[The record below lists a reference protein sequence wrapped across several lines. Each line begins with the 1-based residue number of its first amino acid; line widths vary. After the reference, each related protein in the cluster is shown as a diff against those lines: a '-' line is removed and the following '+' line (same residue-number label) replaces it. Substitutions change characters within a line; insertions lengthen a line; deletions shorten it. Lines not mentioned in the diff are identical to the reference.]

1 MIGLLRRNIL
11 TVGFLFAFLL
21 FYSQQYTEQ
30 VFNTDNGLPQ
40 NSVKDII
47 KDKYGFIWLTTEN
60 GIVRYDGLNFFVH
73 KNFPLNSQ
81 RFTYFYGDP
90 AKDSIFTPGDHG
102 KTVLIHQKFPKVIS
116 PVKKSP
122 TIIVKDNINYHLC
135 ISNYSY
141 SPSPGVYFFMD
152 FKKGRYLIAQNSFIY
167 EDFCSKSQITLDVK
181 PLYKN
186 DPNAFTIGDVL
197 FYIDRSAK
205 KVKKIEE
212 GKISGSYDLPVVAD
226 VRSKVFWNRTNGQG
240 FVLNNDILYRLIFN
254 NGALTLS
261 KLVRLEHISES
272 NLMSIYYDEKYKKLY
287 LGSSTDGLKIV
298 SLTDFTSSKKS
309 TPKSSAVF
317 YAIQPY
323 NDSCV
328 INPAGEIYNRNGFIK
343 SKNFEKNISYFLNFD
358 KYGNI
363 VTRREQTLFV
373 YSKSS
378 DFIHF
383 QSISTGEDTVKD
395 FFFANGKYY
404 VLAVKQKK
412 GNTEF
417 TGTLSIYEDWPF
429 KSLKK
434 KYLFASEP
442 TKVVLTKSGDILVGT
457 IKGLYRIS
465 VNHNKIY
472 NLNGKNELS
481 VRDIVHT
488 ADGNVWVTT
497 LGKGFYL
504 LKNDLLIKLPGD
516 AEGNLLSPHTLL
528 EDPNGYFWIP
538 TNNGLYK
545 IRESMLL
552 KYVQN
557 RSFKLNYY
565 RYSKEAGFSTN
576 EFNGGSNINGN
587 KLKNGDFVLP
597 SLSGLVFFNPLKVKS
612 YYPAALFI
620 ERALVDDKERLF
632 TNILNLSQENRRV
645 ELFIDVPYYA
655 NPDNIVI
662 EAKVDDDR
670 TNKWLSVGKD
680 RKFILNNLGH
690 GTHFLVVRML
700 VSDKQEYVF
709 KKIKIIIPPF
719 FYQTLWFKVIIVFLL
734 LFLLYLSVRWR
745 TSFHKKKNRELE
757 AVIRSRTKAL
767 SQTVEDLEMTQIKL
781 GKEIEQQKKLIGT
794 ITHDITTPLKFIALT
809 SKEALDYDEK
819 NAYRTERI
827 LNSIYKSSN
836 QLYNFTKTLKEY
848 ADIYSE
854 YRTDETDWYSFYDL
868 VQEKK
873 VLFDEIA
880 ANHNTAIINN
890 VDKGLMIQISKNIL
904 AAIIHN
910 LMDNSVKYTRSG
922 TITINGSDEQEAVV
936 LEITDTGIGMDD
948 HKIEYYTKLQENIE
962 NEKLLLQKYG
972 MGLHLILQLLQMLE
986 SKIIIR
992 RNETKGTSFQLIL
1005 KKTKK

>member
-1 MIGLLRRNIL
+1 MCRNIL

-21 FYSQQYTEQ
+21 FYSQQYTVQ
-30 VFNTDNGLPQ
+30 FFNTDNGLPQ

-73 KNFPLNSQ
+73 KKFPLNSQ
-81 RFTYFYGDP
+81 RFTYFYGD
-90 AKDSIFTPGDHG
+90 ADKDSIFTAVDDG
-102 KTVLIHQKFPKVIS
+102 KTVLIHQKIPKVFKNI
-116 PVKKSP
+116 KRCP
-122 TIIVKDNINYHLC
+122 TIIVRENINYHLC

-152 FKKGRYLIAQNSFIY
+152 FKKGRYFITQNSFVY
-167 EDFCSKSQITLDVK
+167 EDFLSKSQVKLDVK
-181 PLYKN
+181 PLFKN
-186 DPNAFTIGDVL
+186 DPNAFTIGDIL
-197 FYIDRSAK
+197 FYIDRNAK

-212 GKISGSYDLPVVAD
+212 GKITGSYDLPIVAD
-226 VRSKVFWNRTNGQG
+226 VRSKIFWNRTNGQG
-240 FVLNNDILYRLIFN
+240 FVLNNNILYRCIYNSGTLK
-254 NGALTLS
+254 LS
-261 KLVRLEHISES
+261 KLIRLDHIDES
-272 NLMSIYYDEKYKKLY
+272 NLMCIYYDEKYKKLY

-298 SLTDFTSSKKS
+298 SLTDFTSSKKNI
-309 TPKSSAVF
+309 PKSSAVF

-328 INPAGEIYNRNGFIK
+328 INPAGEIYNRYGLVK
-343 SKNFEKNISYFLNFD
+343 SKNFDKSISYFLNFD
-358 KYGNI
+358 RQGNL

-373 YSKSS
+373 YSKKS
-378 DFIHF
+378 DFTDF
-383 QSISTGEDTVKD
+383 QSISTGEDTVND

-417 TGTLSIYEDWPF
+417 TGTLSIYENWPF

-434 KYLFASEP
+434 KYLFAKEP
-442 TKVVLTKSGDILVGT
+442 TKMVLTEAGDILVGT
-457 IKGLYRIS
+457 IKGLYKIS

-472 NLNGKNELS
+472 SLNGKNELS
-481 VRDIVHT
+481 VRDIVLT
-488 ADGNVWVTT
+488 ADGNIWVTT

-504 LKNDLLIKLPGD
+504 LRNNRLIKLPGD
-516 AEGNLLSPHTLL
+516 SEGNLLSPHTLM

-552 KYVQN
+552 KYLQN
-557 RSFKLNYY
+557 RNFKLNYY

-576 EFNGGSNINGN
+576 EFNGGSNINSN

-612 YYPAALFI
+612 YYPAAMYI
-620 ERALVDDKERLF
+620 ERVLVDDKERLF
-632 TNILNLSQENRRV
+632 TNILKLSQENRQV

-662 EAKVDDDR
+662 EAKLDDDGI
-670 TNKWLSVGKD
+670 NKWLSVGKD
-680 RKFILNNLGH
+680 RKFLLNNLGH
-690 GTHFLVVRML
+690 GTHFLIVRML

-719 FYQTLWFKVIIVFLL
+719 FYQTLWFKLLIVFIFLL
-734 LFLLYLSVRWR
+734 LLYVSVRWR

-757 AVIRSRTKAL
+757 EIIRLRTKTL
-767 SQTVEDLEMTQIKL
+767 SETVENLEITQIKL

-848 ADIYSE
+848 ADIYNE
-854 YRTDETDWYSFYDL
+854 YRTDETELYSFYDL

-873 VLFDEIA
+873 ILFDEIA
-880 ANHNTAIINN
+880 ANHNTTIVNN
-890 VDKGLMIQISKNIL
+890 VDEKLMVKISKNIL
-904 AAIIHN
+904 AVIIHN
-910 LMDNSVKYTRSG
+910 LMDNSVKYTRNG
-922 TITINGSDEQEAVV
+922 TITIIGADEPETVI

-992 RNETKGTSFQLIL
+992 RNENKGTSFQLII
-1005 KKTKK
+1005 KKSKK

>member
-1 MIGLLRRNIL
+1 MCRNIL

-21 FYSQQYTEQ
+21 FYSQQYTVQ
-30 VFNTDNGLPQ
+30 FFNTDNGLPQ

-73 KNFPLNSQ
+73 KKFPLNSQ
-81 RFTYFYGDP
+81 RFTYFYGD
-90 AKDSIFTPGDHG
+90 ADKDSIFTAVDDG
-102 KTVLIHQKFPKVIS
+102 KTVLIHQKIPKVFKNI
-116 PVKKSP
+116 KRCP
-122 TIIVKDNINYHLC
+122 TIIVRENINYHLC

-152 FKKGRYLIAQNSFIY
+152 FKKGRYFITQNSFVY
-167 EDFCSKSQITLDVK
+167 EDFLSKSQVKLDVK
-181 PLYKN
+181 PLFKN
-186 DPNAFTIGDVL
+186 DPNAFTIGDIL
-197 FYIDRSAK
+197 FYIDRNAK

-212 GKISGSYDLPVVAD
+212 GKITGSYDLSIVAD
-226 VRSKVFWNRTNGQG
+226 VRSKIFWNRTNGQG
-240 FVLNNDILYRLIFN
+240 FVLNNNILYRCIYN
-254 NGALTLS
+254 NGTLKLS
-261 KLVRLEHISES
+261 KLIRLDHIDES
-272 NLMSIYYDEKYKKLY
+272 NLMCIYYDEKYKKLY

-298 SLTDFTSSKKS
+298 SLTDFTSSKKNI
-309 TPKSSAVF
+309 PKSSAVF

-328 INPAGEIYNRNGFIK
+328 INPAGEIYNRYGLVK
-343 SKNFEKNISYFLNFD
+343 SKNFDKSISYFLNFD
-358 KYGNI
+358 RQGNI

-373 YSKSS
+373 YSKKS
-378 DFIHF
+378 DFTDF
-383 QSISTGEDTVKD
+383 QSISTGEDTVND

-417 TGTLSIYEDWPF
+417 TGTLSIYENWPF

-434 KYLFASEP
+434 KYLFANEP
-442 TKVVLTKSGDILVGT
+442 TKMVLTEAGDILVGT
-457 IKGLYRIS
+457 IKGLYKIS

-472 NLNGKNELS
+472 SLNGKNELS
-481 VRDIVHT
+481 VRDIVLT
-488 ADGNVWVTT
+488 ADGNIWVTT

-504 LKNDLLIKLPGD
+504 LKNNRLIKLPGD
-516 AEGNLLSPHTLL
+516 SEGNLLSPHTLM

-545 IRESMLL
+545 IRESILL
-552 KYVQN
+552 KYLQN
-557 RSFKLNYY
+557 RNFKLNYY

-576 EFNGGSNINGN
+576 EFNGGSNINSN

-612 YYPAALFI
+612 YYPAAMYV
-620 ERALVDDKERLF
+620 ERVLVDDKERLF
-632 TNILNLSQENRRV
+632 KDTLKLSQENRQV

-662 EAKVDDDR
+662 EAKLDDDG

-680 RKFILNNLGH
+680 RKFLLNNLGH
-690 GTHFLVVRML
+690 GTHHLIVRML

-719 FYQTLWFKVIIVFLL
+719 FYQTLWFKLLIVFIFLL
-734 LFLLYLSVRWR
+734 LLYVSVRWR

-757 AVIRSRTKAL
+757 EIIRLRTKTL
-767 SQTVEDLEMTQIKL
+767 SETVENLEITQIKL

-848 ADIYSE
+848 ADIYNE
-854 YRTDETDWYSFYDL
+854 YRSDETELYSFYDL

-873 VLFDEIA
+873 ILFDEIA
-880 ANHNTAIINN
+880 ANHNTTIVNN
-890 VDKGLMIQISKNIL
+890 VDEKLMVKISKNIL
-904 AAIIHN
+904 AVIIHN
-910 LMDNSVKYTRSG
+910 LMDNSVKYTRNG
-922 TITINGSDEQEAVV
+922 TIIITGADEPETVI

-992 RNETKGTSFQLIL
+992 RNQNKGTSFQLII
-1005 KKTKK
+1005 KKSKK

>member
-1 MIGLLRRNIL
+1 MCRNIL

-21 FYSQQYTEQ
+21 FYSQQYTVQ
-30 VFNTDNGLPQ
+30 FFNTDNGLPQ

-73 KNFPLNSQ
+73 KKFPLNSQ
-81 RFTYFYGDP
+81 RFTYFYGD
-90 AKDSIFTPGDHG
+90 ADKDSIFTAVDDG
-102 KTVLIHQKFPKVIS
+102 KTVLIHQKIPKVFKNI
-116 PVKKSP
+116 KRCP
-122 TIIVKDNINYHLC
+122 TIIVRENINYHLC

-152 FKKGRYLIAQNSFIY
+152 FKKGRYFITQNSFVY
-167 EDFCSKSQITLDVK
+167 EDFLSKSQVKLDVK
-181 PLYKN
+181 PLFKN
-186 DPNAFTIGDVL
+186 DPNAFTIGDIL
-197 FYIDRSAK
+197 FYIDRNAK

-212 GKISGSYDLPVVAD
+212 GKITGSYDLPIVAD
-226 VRSKVFWNRTNGQG
+226 VRSKIFWNRTNGQG
-240 FVLNNDILYRLIFN
+240 FVLNNNILYRCIYNSGTLK
-254 NGALTLS
+254 LS
-261 KLVRLEHISES
+261 KLIRLDHIDES
-272 NLMSIYYDEKYKKLY
+272 NLMCIYYDEKYKKLY

-298 SLTDFTSSKKS
+298 SLTDFTSSKKNI
-309 TPKSSAVF
+309 PKSSAVF

-328 INPAGEIYNRNGFIK
+328 INPAGEIYNRYGLVK
-343 SKNFEKNISYFLNFD
+343 SKNFDKSISYFLNFD
-358 KYGNI
+358 RQGNI

-373 YSKSS
+373 YSKKS
-378 DFIHF
+378 DFTDF
-383 QSISTGEDTVKD
+383 QSISTGEDTLND

-417 TGTLSIYEDWPF
+417 TGTLSIYENWPF

-434 KYLFASEP
+434 KYLFANEP
-442 TKVVLTKSGDILVGT
+442 TKMVLTEAGDILVGT
-457 IKGLYRIS
+457 IKGLYKIS

-472 NLNGKNELS
+472 SLNGKNELS
-481 VRDIVHT
+481 VRDIVLT
-488 ADGNVWVTT
+488 ADGNIWVTT

-504 LKNDLLIKLPGD
+504 LRNNRLIKLPGD
-516 AEGNLLSPHTLL
+516 SEGNLLSPHTLM

-545 IRESMLL
+545 IRESILL
-552 KYVQN
+552 KYLQN
-557 RSFKLNYY
+557 RNFKLNYY

-576 EFNGGSNINGN
+576 EFNGGSNINSN

-612 YYPAALFI
+612 YYPEAMYI
-620 ERALVDDKERLF
+620 ERVLVDDKERLF
-632 TNILNLSQENRRV
+632 TDVLKLSQENRRV
-645 ELFIDVPYYA
+645 ELFIDIPYYA

-662 EAKVDDDR
+662 EAKLEDDG

-680 RKFILNNLGH
+680 RKFLLNNLGH
-690 GTHFLVVRML
+690 GTHFLIVRML

-719 FYQTLWFKVIIVFLL
+719 FYQTLWFKLLIVFIFLL
-734 LFLLYLSVRWR
+734 LLYVSVRWR

-757 AVIRSRTKAL
+757 EIIRLRTKTL
-767 SQTVEDLEMTQIKL
+767 SETVENLEITQIKL

-848 ADIYSE
+848 ADIYNE
-854 YRTDETDWYSFYDL
+854 YRSDETELYSFCDL

-873 VLFDEIA
+873 ILFDEIA
-880 ANHNTAIINN
+880 ANHNTTIVNN
-890 VDKGLMIQISKNIL
+890 VDEKLMVKISKNIL
-904 AAIIHN
+904 AVIIHN
-910 LMDNSVKYTRSG
+910 LMDNSVKYTRNG
-922 TITINGSDEQEAVV
+922 TIIITGADEPETVI

-992 RNETKGTSFQLIL
+992 RNENKGTSFQLII
-1005 KKTKK
+1005 KKSKK

>member
-1 MIGLLRRNIL
+1 MCRNIL

-21 FYSQQYTEQ
+21 FYSQQYTVQ
-30 VFNTDNGLPQ
+30 FFNTDNGLPQ

-73 KNFPLNSQ
+73 KKFPLNSQ
-81 RFTYFYGDP
+81 RFTYFYGD
-90 AKDSIFTPGDHG
+90 ADKDSIFTAVDDG
-102 KTVLIHQKFPKVIS
+102 KTVLIHQKIPKVI
-116 PVKKSP
+116 KSIKRCP
-122 TIIVKDNINYHLC
+122 TIIVRGNVKYHLC

-152 FKKGRYLIAQNSFIY
+152 FKKGRYFITQNSFVY
-167 EDFCSKSQITLDVK
+167 EDFLSKSQVKLDVK
-181 PLYKN
+181 PLFKN
-186 DPNAFTIGDVL
+186 DPNAFTIGEIL
-197 FYIDRSAK
+197 FYIDRNAK

-212 GKISGSYDLPVVAD
+212 GKITGSYDLPIVAD
-226 VRSKVFWNRTNGQG
+226 VRSKIFWNRTNGQG
-240 FVLNNDILYRLIFN
+240 FVLNNNILYRCIYN
-254 NGALTLS
+254 NGMLKLS
-261 KLVRLEHISES
+261 KLIRLDHIGES
-272 NLMSIYYDEKYKKLY
+272 NLMCIYYDEKYKKLY

-298 SLTDFTSSKKS
+298 SLTDFTSSKKNI
-309 TPKSSAVF
+309 PKSSAVF

-328 INPAGEIYNRNGFIK
+328 INPAGEIYNRYGLVK
-343 SKNFEKNISYFLNFD
+343 SKNFDKSISYFLNFD
-358 KYGNI
+358 RQGNL

-373 YSKSS
+373 YSKNS
-378 DFIHF
+378 DFTDF
-383 QSISTGEDTVKD
+383 QSISTGEDTVND

-417 TGTLSIYEDWPF
+417 TGTLSIYENWPF

-434 KYLFASEP
+434 KYLFANEP
-442 TKVVLTKSGDILVGT
+442 TKMVLTEAGDILVGT
-457 IKGLYRIS
+457 IKGLYKIS

-472 NLNGKNELS
+472 SLNGKNELS
-481 VRDIVHT
+481 VRDIVFT
-488 ADGNVWVTT
+488 ADGNIWVTT

-504 LKNDLLIKLPGD
+504 LRNNRLIKLPGD
-516 AEGNLLSPHTLL
+516 SEGNLLSPHTLM

-545 IRESMLL
+545 IRESILL
-552 KYVQN
+552 KYLQN
-557 RSFKLNYY
+557 RDFKLNYY

-576 EFNGGSNINGN
+576 EFNGGSNINSN

-612 YYPAALFI
+612 YYPEAMYI
-620 ERALVDDKERLF
+620 ERVLVDDKEKWFIDVLK
-632 TNILNLSQENRRV
+632 LSQENRRV

-662 EAKVDDDR
+662 EAKLDDDG
-670 TNKWLSVGKD
+670 TNKWMPVGKD
-680 RKFILNNLGH
+680 RKFLLNNLGH
-690 GTHFLVVRML
+690 GTHFLIVRML

-719 FYQTLWFKVIIVFLL
+719 FYQTLWFKLLIVFIFLL
-734 LFLLYLSVRWR
+734 LLYVSVRWR

-757 AVIRSRTKAL
+757 EIIRLRTKTL
-767 SQTVEDLEMTQIKL
+767 SETVENLEITQIKL

-848 ADIYSE
+848 ADIYNE
-854 YRTDETDWYSFYDL
+854 YRSDETELYSFYDL

-873 VLFDEIA
+873 ILFDEIA
-880 ANHNTAIINN
+880 ANHNTIIVNN
-890 VDKGLMIQISKNIL
+890 VDEKLMVKISKNIL
-904 AAIIHN
+904 AVIIHN
-910 LMDNSVKYTRSG
+910 LMDNSVKYTRNG
-922 TITINGSDEQEAVV
+922 TIIITGADEPETVI

-992 RNETKGTSFQLIL
+992 RNENKGTSFQLII
-1005 KKTKK
+1005 KKSKK

>member
-1 MIGLLRRNIL
+1 MCRNIL

-21 FYSQQYTEQ
+21 FYSQQYTVQ
-30 VFNTDNGLPQ
+30 FFNTDNGLPQ

-73 KNFPLNSQ
+73 KKFPLNSQ
-81 RFTYFYGDP
+81 RFTYFYGD
-90 AKDSIFTPGDHG
+90 ADKDSIFTAVDDG
-102 KTVLIHQKFPKVIS
+102 KTVLIHQKIPKVFKNI
-116 PVKKSP
+116 KRCP
-122 TIIVKDNINYHLC
+122 TIIVRENINYHLC

-152 FKKGRYLIAQNSFIY
+152 FKKGRYFITQNSFVY
-167 EDFCSKSQITLDVK
+167 EDFLSKSQVKLDVK
-181 PLYKN
+181 PLFKN
-186 DPNAFTIGDVL
+186 DPNAFTIGDIL
-197 FYIDRSAK
+197 FYIDRNAK

-212 GKISGSYDLPVVAD
+212 GKITGSYDLSIVAD
-226 VRSKVFWNRTNGQG
+226 VRSKIFWNRTNGQG
-240 FVLNNDILYRLIFN
+240 FVLNNNILYRCIYN
-254 NGALTLS
+254 NGTLKLS
-261 KLVRLEHISES
+261 KLIRLDHIDES
-272 NLMSIYYDEKYKKLY
+272 NLMCIYYDEKYKKLY

-298 SLTDFTSSKKS
+298 SLTDFTSSKKNI
-309 TPKSSAVF
+309 PKSSAVF

-328 INPAGEIYNRNGFIK
+328 INPAGEIYNRYGLVK
-343 SKNFEKNISYFLNFD
+343 SKNFDKSISYFLNFD
-358 KYGNI
+358 RQGNI

-373 YSKSS
+373 YSKKS
-378 DFIHF
+378 DFTDF
-383 QSISTGEDTVKD
+383 QSISTGEDTVND

-417 TGTLSIYEDWPF
+417 TGTLSIYENWPF

-434 KYLFASEP
+434 KYLFANEP
-442 TKVVLTKSGDILVGT
+442 TKMVLTEAGDILVGT
-457 IKGLYRIS
+457 IKGLYKIS

-472 NLNGKNELS
+472 SLNGKNELS
-481 VRDIVHT
+481 VRDIVLT
-488 ADGNVWVTT
+488 ADGNIWVTT

-504 LKNDLLIKLPGD
+504 LKNNRLIKLPGD
-516 AEGNLLSPHTLL
+516 SEGNLLSPHTLM

-545 IRESMLL
+545 IRESILL
-552 KYVQN
+552 KYLQN
-557 RSFKLNYY
+557 RNFKLNYY

-576 EFNGGSNINGN
+576 EFNGGSNINSN

-612 YYPAALFI
+612 YYPAAMYV
-620 ERALVDDKERLF
+620 ERVLVDDKERLF
-632 TNILNLSQENRRV
+632 KDTLKLSQENRQV

-662 EAKVDDDR
+662 EAKLDDDG

-680 RKFILNNLGH
+680 RKFLLNNLGH
-690 GTHFLVVRML
+690 GTHHLIVRML

-719 FYQTLWFKVIIVFLL
+719 FYQTLWFKLLIVFIFLL
-734 LFLLYLSVRWR
+734 LLYVSVRWR

-757 AVIRSRTKAL
+757 EIIRLRTKTL
-767 SQTVEDLEMTQIKL
+767 SETVENLEITQIKL

-848 ADIYSE
+848 ADIYNE
-854 YRTDETDWYSFYDL
+854 YRSDETELYSFYDL

-873 VLFDEIA
+873 ILFDEIA
-880 ANHNTAIINN
+880 ANHNTTIVNN
-890 VDKGLMIQISKNIL
+890 VDEKLMVKISKNIL
-904 AAIIHN
+904 AVIIHN
-910 LMDNSVKYTRSG
+910 LMDNSVKYTRNG
-922 TITINGSDEQEAVV
+922 TIIITGADEPETVI

-992 RNETKGTSFQLIL
+992 RNENKGTSFQLII
-1005 KKTKK
+1005 KKSKK

>member
-1 MIGLLRRNIL
+1 MIGLCRNIL

-21 FYSQQYTEQ
+21 IYSQQYTVQ
-30 VFNTDNGLPQ
+30 LFNTDNGLPQ

-60 GIVRYDGLNFFVH
+60 GIVRYDGLNFFVR

-81 RFTYFYGDP
+81 RFTYFYGDSK
-90 AKDSIFTPGDHG
+90 KDSIFTAGDYG
-102 KTVLIHQKFPKVIS
+102 KTVLIHQKVPKVI
-116 PVKKSP
+116 KSIKRFP

-152 FKKGRYLIAQNSFIY
+152 FKKGRYFITQNSFVY
-167 EDFCSKSQITLDVK
+167 EDFLSKSQVTLDVK

-186 DPNAFTIGDVL
+186 DPNAFTIGDIL
-197 FYIDRSAK
+197 FYIDRNTK

-212 GKISGSYDLPVVAD
+212 GKITGSYDLPLVAD
-226 VRSKVFWNRTNGQG
+226 VRSKIFWNRTNGQG
-240 FVLNNDILYRLIFN
+240 FILNNDILYRCIYKD
-254 NGALTLS
+254 GTLKLL
-261 KLVRLEHISES
+261 KLVQLDHISES

-287 LGSSTDGLKIV
+287 IGSSTDGLKIV

-328 INPAGEIYNRNGFIK
+328 INPAGEIYNRNGLVK

-358 KYGNI
+358 KQGNI

-373 YSKSS
+373 YNKNS
-378 DFIHF
+378 DFTDF

-404 VLAVKQKK
+404 VLAAKQKK

-417 TGTLSIYEDWPF
+417 TGTLSIYEDLPY

-434 KYLFASEP
+434 KYLFANEP
-442 TKVVLTKSGDILVGT
+442 TKIILTEKGDILVGT
-457 IKGLYRIS
+457 IKGLYKIS
-465 VNHNKIY
+465 VNRNKIY
-472 NLNGKNELS
+472 DLTGKNELS
-481 VRDIVHT
+481 IRDIVNT
-488 ADGNVWVTT
+488 TDGNLWVTT
-497 LGKGFYL
+497 LGRGFYL
-504 LKNDLLIKLPGD
+504 IKNNQLIKMPSD
-516 AEGNLLSPHTLL
+516 PEGNLLSPHTLL
-528 EDPNGYFWIP
+528 EDQDGYFWIP

-545 IRESMLL
+545 IRENMLL

-557 RSFKLNYY
+557 RNLKLNYY
-565 RYSKEAGFSTN
+565 RYSKEAGFNTN
-576 EFNGGSNINGN
+576 EFNGGSNVNGN

-597 SLSGLVFFNPLKVKS
+597 SLNGLVFFNPLKVKS
-612 YYPAALFI
+612 YYPTDMCI

-632 TNILNLSQENRRV
+632 TNTLMLSQENRRV

-662 EAKVDDDR
+662 ETKWDDNG
-670 TNKWLSVGKD
+670 TGKWMSVGKD
-680 RKFILNNLGH
+680 RKFLLNNLGYGIH
-690 GTHFLVVRML
+690 VLTIRML

-719 FYQTLWFKVIIVFLL
+719 FYQTLWFKLFIIFLL

-757 AVIRSRTKAL
+757 EIIRLRTRTL
-767 SQTVEDLEMTQIKL
+767 SETVENLEITQTKL

-809 SKEALDYDEK
+809 SKEALDYQEMSLH
-819 NAYRTERI
+819 RTERI

-848 ADIYSE
+848 ADIYNE
-854 YRTDETDWYSFYDL
+854 YRTNETELYSFYDL
-868 VQEKK
+868 VEEKK
-873 VLFDEIA
+873 ILFDEIA
-880 ANHNTAIINN
+880 ANHNTAIVNN
-890 VDKGLMIQISKNIL
+890 VDKELMIQISKNIL
-904 AAIIHN
+904 AVIIHN
-910 LMDNSVKYTRSG
+910 LMDNSVKYTRNG
-922 TITINGSDEQEAVV
+922 NIIITGSDEQEAVI
-936 LEITDTGIGMDD
+936 LEITDTGIGMDE

-1005 KKTKK
+1005 KKS

>member
-1 MIGLLRRNIL
+1 MCRNIL

-21 FYSQQYTEQ
+21 FYSQQYTVQ
-30 VFNTDNGLPQ
+30 FFNTDNGLPQ

-73 KNFPLNSQ
+73 KKFPLNSQ
-81 RFTYFYGDP
+81 RFTYFYGD
-90 AKDSIFTPGDHG
+90 ADKDSIFTAVDDG
-102 KTVLIHQKFPKVIS
+102 KTVLIHQKIPKVFKNI
-116 PVKKSP
+116 KRCP
-122 TIIVKDNINYHLC
+122 TIIVRENINYHLC

-152 FKKGRYLIAQNSFIY
+152 FKKGRYFITQNSFVY
-167 EDFCSKSQITLDVK
+167 EDFLSKSQVKLDVK
-181 PLYKN
+181 PLFKN
-186 DPNAFTIGDVL
+186 DPNAFTIGDIL
-197 FYIDRSAK
+197 FYIDRNAK

-212 GKISGSYDLPVVAD
+212 GKITGSYDLPIVAD
-226 VRSKVFWNRTNGQG
+226 VRSKIFWNRTNGQG
-240 FVLNNDILYRLIFN
+240 FVLNNNILYRCIYNSGTLK
-254 NGALTLS
+254 LS
-261 KLVRLEHISES
+261 KLIRLDHIDES
-272 NLMSIYYDEKYKKLY
+272 NLMCIYYDEKYKKLY

-298 SLTDFTSSKKS
+298 SLTDFTSSKKNI
-309 TPKSSAVF
+309 PKSSAVF

-328 INPAGEIYNRNGFIK
+328 INPAGEIYNRYGLVK
-343 SKNFEKNISYFLNFD
+343 SKNFDKSISYFLNFD
-358 KYGNI
+358 RQGNI

-373 YSKSS
+373 YSKKS
-378 DFIHF
+378 DFTDF
-383 QSISTGEDTVKD
+383 QSISTGEDTLND

-417 TGTLSIYEDWPF
+417 TGTLSIYENWPF

-434 KYLFASEP
+434 KYLFANEP
-442 TKVVLTKSGDILVGT
+442 TKMVLTEAGDILVGT
-457 IKGLYRIS
+457 IKGLYKIS

-472 NLNGKNELS
+472 SLNGKNELS
-481 VRDIVHT
+481 VRDIVLT
-488 ADGNVWVTT
+488 ADGNIWVTT

-504 LKNDLLIKLPGD
+504 LRNNRLIKLPGD
-516 AEGNLLSPHTLL
+516 SEGNLLSPHTLM

-552 KYVQN
+552 KYLQN
-557 RSFKLNYY
+557 RNFKLNYY

-576 EFNGGSNINGN
+576 EFNGGSNINSN

-612 YYPAALFI
+612 YYPAAMYI
-620 ERALVDDKERLF
+620 ERVLVDDKERLF
-632 TNILNLSQENRRV
+632 TDVLKLSQENRQV

-662 EAKVDDDR
+662 EAKLDDDG

-680 RKFILNNLGH
+680 RKFLLNNLGH
-690 GTHFLVVRML
+690 GTHFLIVRML

-719 FYQTLWFKVIIVFLL
+719 FYQTLWFKLLIVFIFLL
-734 LFLLYLSVRWR
+734 LLYVSVRWR

-757 AVIRSRTKAL
+757 EIIRLRTKTL
-767 SQTVEDLEMTQIKL
+767 SETVENLEITQIKL

-848 ADIYSE
+848 ADIYNE
-854 YRTDETDWYSFYDL
+854 YRTDETELYSFYDL

-873 VLFDEIA
+873 ILFDEIA
-880 ANHNTAIINN
+880 ANHNTTIVNN
-890 VDKGLMIQISKNIL
+890 VDEKLMVKISKNIL
-904 AAIIHN
+904 AVIIHN
-910 LMDNSVKYTRSG
+910 LMDNSVKYTRNG
-922 TITINGSDEQEAVV
+922 TITIIGADEPETVI

-986 SKIIIR
+986 SKIVIR
-992 RNETKGTSFQLIL
+992 RNENKGTSFQLII
-1005 KKTKK
+1005 KKSKK